1 MTEDTGKKEPKNKTN
16 PETIKSPQKD
26 ELKSIIEEIT
36 RETPEVCSNKRKEME
51 EKEEIEEMEVLE
63 EMEEIEETEEIEGQC
78 HQSSSYI

>member
-26 ELKSIIEEIT
+26 KLKSIIKEMT

-51 EKEEIEEMEVLE
+51 EKEETLPEAQQTQGIEFK
-63 EMEEIEETEEIEGQC
+63 T
-78 HQSSSYI
+78 